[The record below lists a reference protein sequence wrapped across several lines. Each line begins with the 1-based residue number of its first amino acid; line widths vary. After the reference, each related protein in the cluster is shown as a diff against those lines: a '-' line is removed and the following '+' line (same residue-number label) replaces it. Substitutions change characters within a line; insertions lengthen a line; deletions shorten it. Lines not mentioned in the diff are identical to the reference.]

1 MPTYLAVIADVVR
14 SRELAPPA
22 RARLQEQ
29 LREFLATLN
38 QGFAEAL
45 AAEFVITTGD
55 EFQGLLKDGAVIPD
69 LVWALRTQLPGVRI
83 RLGVGYGRLHTEL
96 LPQAIG
102 MDGPV
107 FHAAREA
114 IVRARKEGWDGGVFR
129 GFGDPGDG
137 ILNGIAH
144 LLERQVSR
152 MTPRQ
157 RALADQLR
165 NGVDQT
171 RLSEQLRVTRQAV
184 NKQIHSLGWKSFAA
198 GEEAFRMAI
207 AHFTRAGTTA

>member
-1 MPTYLAVIADVVR
+1 MTRYLAVITDVVR
-14 SRELAPPA
+14 SRQLAPTA
-22 RARLQEQ
+22 RARLQEE
-29 LREFLATLN
+29 LRALLATLN
-38 QGFAEAL
+38 LGFAEAL

-55 EFQGLLKDGAVIPD
+55 EFQGLLRDGAVIPD
-69 LVWALRTQLPGVRI
+69 LVWALRTQLQGARTRVGI
-83 RLGVGYGRLHTEL
+83 GYGTLHTEL

-107 FHAAREA
+107 FHAARDA
-114 IVRARKEGWDGGVFR
+114 IVLARKEGWEGGVFR
-129 GFGDPGDG
+129 GFGDPGDR

-144 LLERQVSR
+144 LLERHTGR

-157 RALADQLR
+157 RELADQLR

-171 RLSEQLRVTRQAV
+171 RLAEQLHITRQGV
-184 NKQIHSLGWKSFAA
+184 NKQIHSLGWKAFAA

-207 AHFTRAGTTA
+207 THFTRTGKTA